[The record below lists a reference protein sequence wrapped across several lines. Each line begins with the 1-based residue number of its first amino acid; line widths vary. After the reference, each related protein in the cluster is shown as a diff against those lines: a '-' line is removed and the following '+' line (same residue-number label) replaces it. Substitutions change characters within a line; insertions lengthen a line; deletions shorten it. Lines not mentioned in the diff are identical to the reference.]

1 MDNIPL
7 CLSILLLIALSAFFS
22 ATETAFSSLNLT
34 RIKSLSDA
42 GHARA
47 TQVWTLSQDF
57 DRLLSTILIGN
68 NIVNIL
74 SASLATILF
83 TRWLGNL
90 GVSVS
95 TVAMTVLVLI
105 FGEISPKS
113 LAKQNPERY
122 AMAVAPIVRVTAA
135 LLKPLNALFAQWR
148 KLLAR
153 MFGAQRRPGV
163 TDAEIRTLV
172 EAAEQDGG
180 LEEHEGDLIRS
191 AIAFN
196 DLKVED
202 ILTARVDITAVE
214 EHATPEEVAEVFRDS
229 GYSRLPVYRGNLDTI
244 VGVIHEKD
252 FYKMLSDGG
261 SQLAT
266 ILAPL
271 FFVPPYT
278 TLPSLLRRFQTD
290 KRHMA
295 VVVDE
300 FGGTMGMVTLEDIL
314 EELVGEIWDEHDE
327 AVSSI
332 APVSVGVWR
341 VLGQTRLGE
350 LFEHWGIQKD
360 AESYDVSTVGGW
372 VCDVLG
378 RLPEPGEHF
387 GFEGYEVTVTL
398 VADRRVLEVEIA
410 EPRDADEKSDE

>member
-1 MDNIPL
+1 MDTIPL
-7 CLSILLLIALSAFFS
+7 CLSILVLLLLSALFS
-22 ATETAFSSLNLT
+22 ITETAFSSLNLN
-34 RIKSLSDA
+34 RIKSLADA
-42 GHARA
+42 GHAHA
-47 TQVWTLSQDF
+47 TQVWVLSQNVDG
-57 DRLLSTILIGN
+57 LLSSILIGN

-74 SASLATILF
+74 AASLATVLF
-83 TRWLGNL
+83 TRRLGNM

-95 TVAMTVLVLI
+95 TVVVTILVLI

-113 LAKQNPERY
+113 LAKHNPERY
-122 AMAVAPIVRVTAA
+122 AMAVVPFARAAVT
-135 LLKPLNALFAQWR
+135 LLRPLNALFSRLRTFFSRIFRAQE
-148 KLLAR
+148 
-153 MFGAQRRPGV
+153 RPCV

-172 EAAEQDGG
+172 ETAEQDGG
-180 LEEHEGDLIRS
+180 LEEHEGELIRS

-214 EHATPEEVAEVFRDS
+214 EHSTPEEIAEVFRDS

-252 FYKMLSDGG
+252 LYKMLSDGG
-261 SQLAT
+261 SQVAA

-278 TLPSLLRRFQTD
+278 TLPALLRRFQTD

-295 VVVDE
+295 IVVDE

-327 AVSSI
+327 AVASI
-332 APVSVGVWR
+332 APVSDGVWR

-350 LFEHWGIQKD
+350 LFDHWGIQKD

-372 VCDVLG
+372 VSDVLG
-378 RLPEPGEHF
+378 RLPEPGEHYE
-387 GFEGYEVTVTL
+387 FEGYEIVVTQ
-398 VADRRVLEVEIA
+398 VADRRVLEVEVT
-410 EPRDADEKSDE
+410 EPRDQEGKAKS

>member
-1 MDNIPL
+1 MDTIPL
-7 CLSILLLIALSAFFS
+7 CLSILLLVALSAFFS
-22 ATETAFSSLNLT
+22 ATETAFSSLNLI

-47 TQVWTLSQDF
+47 TQVWILSQDF

-122 AMAVAPIVRVTAA
+122 AMAVAPIIRLTAA

-153 MFGAQRRPGV
+153 MFRTQERPSV

-180 LEEHEGDLIRS
+180 LEEHEGELIRS

-202 ILTARVDITAVE
+202 ILTARVDITAIE
-214 EHATPEEVAEVFRDS
+214 EHSTPEEVAEVFRDS
-229 GYSRLPVYRGNLDTI
+229 GYSRLPVYRGNLDAI

-261 SQLAT
+261 SQLAA

-271 FFVPPYT
+271 FYVPPYT
-278 TLPSLLRRFQTD
+278 TLPALLRRFQTD

-295 VVVDE
+295 IVVDE

-332 APVSVGVWR
+332 APVSDGVWR

-350 LFEHWGIQKD
+350 LFDHWGIQKD

-372 VCDVLG
+372 VCDALG
-378 RLPEPGEHF
+378 HLPEPGEHF
-387 GFEGYEVTVTL
+387 EFEGYEVTVTQ
-398 VADRRVLEVEIA
+398 VADRRVLEVEVA
-410 EPRDADEKSDE
+410 EPKDGEEELNP